1 MLHCETMRE
10 RTFYAAVGCVIA
22 AEILLVGLAMTSGN
36 PLIPALVILAGIAV
50 VWFAKQRVTDVMSDD
65 LSDTIYGKAALNAL
79 IVTIIIAAILY
90 AMTMTWYFNSGYG
103 GSFQPLANGSISIS
117 FAVQGPFDQGFSWGH
132 YLIPAPADQTGTEFW
147 GLDMLFKNGHWVRD
161 FPLAFGMG
169 MGFTV
174 LLLGGLYAVFSYYY
188 TRKYE
193 E

>member
-1 MLHCETMRE
+1 MRE
-10 RTFYAAVGCVIA
+10 RTFYTAVGCVIA
-22 AEILLVGLAMTSGN
+22 AEILLVGLAMTFGN

-50 VWFAKQRVTDVMSDD
+50 VWFAKQKVTDVMSDD

-79 IVTIIIAAILY
+79 IVTVIIAAILY

-103 GSFQPLANGSISIS
+103 GSFQPLANGSISVS
-117 FAVQGPFDQGFSWGH
+117 FAVQGPFDQGFSWEH
-132 YLIPAPADQTGTEFW
+132 YLIPAPADMTGTEFW
-147 GLDMLFKNGHWVRD
+147 GLDMVFKNGHWVRE